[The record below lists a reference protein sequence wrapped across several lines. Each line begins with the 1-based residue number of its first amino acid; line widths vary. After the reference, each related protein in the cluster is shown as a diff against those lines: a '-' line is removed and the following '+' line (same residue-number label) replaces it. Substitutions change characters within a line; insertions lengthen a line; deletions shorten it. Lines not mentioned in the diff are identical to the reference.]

1 MAALVKE
8 VKGEIEMEWEVPV
21 HISRWNGRTMALG

>member
-8 VKGEIEMEWEVPV
+8 IKGEMEWEVPV
-21 HISRWNGRTMALG
+21 HISRWNGRTMALE